1 VTNSRVEGVNIQ
13 GPLSFTRSIN
23 ERRDEGIAMMVRG
36 LEVMPAGQ
44 RKTKSLLI
52 KKKRLLFPAAIVCLC
67 EGDLFTEPGSP
78 SPARASST
86 STTEAYRT
94 ERSFWWCFHAL
105 FATDAATDALSPR

>member
-1 VTNSRVEGVNIQ
+1 MTNSRVEGVNIQ

-67 EGDLFTEPGSP
+67 GKGICS
-78 SPARASST
+78 
-86 STTEAYRT
+86 
-94 ERSFWWCFHAL
+94 
-105 FATDAATDALSPR
+105 LSPVHRHPRELPVQAQRKHTEQNAVSGGVSTLSLLPM